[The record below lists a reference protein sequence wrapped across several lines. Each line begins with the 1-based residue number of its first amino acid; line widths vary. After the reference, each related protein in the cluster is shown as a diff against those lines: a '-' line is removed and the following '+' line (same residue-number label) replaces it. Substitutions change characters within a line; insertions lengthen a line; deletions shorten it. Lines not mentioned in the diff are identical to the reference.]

1 MAASHLPT
9 HLLAE
14 WAPAL
19 LPRAQG
25 PWETDKQHGEA
36 AGIPSGSRG
45 PVLLSASPFFLPW
58 GAATAVSKWN
68 RFREV
73 QSFALGHRAPSV
85 AVRGGGGK
93 NARVSEPKA
102 RLRHPGA
109 WVMLTLPPSL
119 TSTSTPVTDAREKLP
134 APHPAGSCHPASPS
148 SIRAPARSALGP
160 SWCPCCCLL
169 HLPPE
174 IPTFYCVSSSRMG
187 AHPLNTNQGPTAAE
201 HILRV
206 PIFTRRRS
214 RIQIPAYLSLRC
226 EPRKLTLEIPCS

>member
-1 MAASHLPT
+1 MERQLVFLQGLGGPSCSVLPPSSCPGEQLLLFPNGTDSGKCNHL
-9 HLLAE
+9 HLATG
-14 WAPAL
+14 L
-19 LPRAQG
+19 LQWQCG
-25 PWETDKQHGEA
+25 
-36 AGIPSGSRG
+36 
-45 PVLLSASPFFLPW
+45 
-58 GAATAVSKWN
+58 
-68 RFREV
+68 
-73 QSFALGHRAPSV
+73 
-85 AVRGGGGK
+85 GGGGK